1 MAVVIRCHQINNN
14 IFLTRYILWLVI
26 LLVYGIVLAGCGK
39 NADLQKNLPEEEALP
54 VSIIQVRPTSVPV
67 FAETVAQTEGA
78 KETEIR
84 PRVGG
89 ILLKRLYH
97 EGAPVAID
105 QPLFQIDPV
114 PFENAL
120 AEAQAQY
127 QEQRVRVERTRREE
141 YRMQQLITKNFVS
154 QRAYDA
160 AIADHAVEKAALM
173 SAKTRVERAELNLSY
188 TKVTAPV
195 AGASGRSQFSEGA
208 LVSANTS
215 LLTTIVQL
223 SPIWV
228 RFSLSD
234 NELVRFGG
242 QLTEKNV
249 RYVTLIL
256 ADGTEYPHQGTVNFA
271 ASQIDPSLGTQQLR
285 ATFENTNQQLLPGQF
300 VRVRVAAVESHQLFV
315 LPQVAVLTSDEG
327 RYVYVA
333 NEENKTTKRLIETGD
348 WIGNDWVIL
357 KGLNS
362 GDRVIVDNIIKLRP
376 EIAVAPKLSQ
386 ANLSNQ

>member
-1 MAVVIRCHQINNN
+1 ES
-14 IFLTRYILWLVI
+14 
-26 LLVYGIVLAGCGK
+26 
-39 NADLQKNLPEEEALP
+39 DDPQKNLPAEEAFP
-54 VSIIQVRPTSVPV
+54 VSIMQVRPTNVPIL
-67 FAETVAQTEGA
+67 AETVAQTEGA

-97 EGAPVAID
+97 EGAPVAAG
-105 QPLFQIDPV
+105 QPLFKIDPV

-141 YRMQQLITKNFVS
+141 HRMQQLIAKNFVS

-160 AIADHAVEKAALM
+160 AVADHAVEKAALM

-195 AGASGRSQFSEGA
+195 AGVSGRSQFSEGA

-228 RFSLSD
+228 RFSFSD
-234 NELVRFGG
+234 NELRRFGG
-242 QLTEKNV
+242 QLTEQNV
-249 RYVTLIL
+249 RHVTLIL
-256 ADGTEYPHQGTVNFA
+256 ADGAEYPHQGKVNFA

-285 ATFENTNQQLLPGQF
+285 ATFENTDQQLLPGQF
-300 VRVRVAAVESHQLFV
+300 VRVRVAAAESRQLFV
-315 LPQVAVLTSDEG
+315 LPQVAVLTSDQG
-327 RYVYVA
+327 RYVYLVD
-333 NEENKTTKRLIETGD
+333 ENSKTTKRSIETGD
-348 WIGNDWVIL
+348 WIDNDWVIM

-376 EIAVAPKLSQ
+376 EIAVKPKLSQ
-386 ANLSNQ
+386 ASLPNQ

>member
-1 MAVVIRCHQINNN
+1 MAVSRCHQINNK
-14 IFLTRYILWLVI
+14 IFLTKYYLCSII
-26 LLVYGIVLAGCGK
+26 LLLNGVLLVGCGESD
-39 NADLQKNLPEEEALP
+39 APPKNLPAEEAFP
-54 VSIIQVRPTSVPV
+54 VSIMQVRPTNVPIL
-67 FAETVAQTEGA
+67 AETVAQTEGA

-89 ILLKRLYH
+89 ILLKRSYH
-97 EGAPVAID
+97 EGAPVTAG

-127 QEQRVRVERTRREE
+127 QEQRVRVERTRREKH
-141 YRMQQLITKNFVS
+141 RMQQLITKNFVS
-154 QRAYDA
+154 QRANDA
-160 AIADHAVEKAALM
+160 AVADHAVAEAALV

-195 AGASGRSQFSEGA
+195 AGVSGRSQFSEGA

-215 LLTTIVQL
+215 LLTTIAQL

-228 RFSLSD
+228 RFSFSE
-234 NELVRFGG
+234 NELARFGG

-256 ADGTEYPHQGTVNFA
+256 ADGTEYPHQGKVNFA

-285 ATFENTNQQLLPGQF
+285 ATFENSDQRLLPGQF
-300 VRVRVAAVESHQLFV
+300 VRVRVAAVESRQLFV

-327 RYVYVA
+327 RYVYVVDE
-333 NEENKTTKRLIETGD
+333 NNKTTMRSIETGD
-348 WIGNDWVIL
+348 WIGNDWVVL
-357 KGLNS
+357 KGLSS
-362 GDRVIVDNIIKLRP
+362 GDKVVIDNIIKLRP
-376 EIAVAPKLSQ
+376 EIAVIPKLIPSS
-386 ANLSNQ
+386 LPNQ

>member
-39 NADLQKNLPEEEALP
+39 NADLQKNLPEEEALS

-160 AIADHAVEKAALM
+160 AIADHAVEKAALV

-327 RYVYVA
+327 RYVYVV